1 MFHNIIQTGILIQI
15 RSAKIMQV
23 FKNNVKILVIT
34 GPTATGKTSLAVK
47 LAEKFNGEII
57 SADSRQVYR
66 GMDIGSGK
74 DIGEYGNV
82 PYHLI
87 DIADPAS
94 EIYNLGRFCRDAWAA
109 IENINSR
116 GKLPV
121 ICGGTA
127 LYIAAILD
135 GYRLPG
141 GALPPRSYDTP
152 RIRQN
157 PDAPA
162 SFTPPFEIDPL
173 ILGVLYPRKTVRE
186 RIAQRLDARF
196 ECGMIDEVKKLH
208 DEQQVSFETLE
219 SFGLEY
225 REISL
230 FLQGKCSEDEMKTA
244 LLNKIRQF
252 AKRQDIFFRKLEREG
267 HQIHWLAAGKEPDP
281 ENLIRAFLNNEKIT
295 EPRFRLC
302 DHHNPP
308 SY

>member
-1 MFHNIIQTGILIQI
+1 
-15 RSAKIMQV
+15 MQD
-23 FKNNVKILVIT
+23 FRDSVKIIVIS
-34 GPTATGKTSLAVK
+34 GPTATGKTALAVK

-74 DIGEYGNV
+74 DLSEYGSI
-82 PYHLI
+82 PCHLI
-87 DIADPAS
+87 DIADPATDV
-94 EIYNLGRFCRDAWAA
+94 YNLGLFCRDAWRA
-109 IENINSR
+109 IEDISSR
-116 GKLPV
+116 GKLPI

-157 PDAPA
+157 PDAPP
-162 SFTPPFEIDPL
+162 SFTPPFTVEPL
-173 ILGVLYPRKTVRE
+173 FLGVLYPRKVVRQ
-186 RIAQRLDARF
+186 RIEARLDARF
-196 ECGMIDEVKKLH
+196 EAGMIDEVAQLNRNG
-208 DEQQVSFETLE
+208 VSFETLE
-219 SFGLEY
+219 AFGLEY

-230 FLQGKCSEDEMKTA
+230 FLQKKYSFEEMRTQ

-267 HQIHWLAAGKEPDP
+267 HKIHWLAGGKDPDP
-281 ENLIRAFLNNEKIT
+281 EKLISDFLAGKKIA
-295 EPRFRLC
+295 EPGFRLC

>member
-1 MFHNIIQTGILIQI
+1 
-15 RSAKIMQV
+15 MQV
-23 FKNNVKILVIT
+23 FENNVKIVVIS
-34 GPTATGKTSLAVK
+34 GPTATGKTALAVK
-47 LAEKFNGEII
+47 MAEKFNGEII

-74 DIGEYGNV
+74 DIEEYGNI

-94 EIYNLGRFCRDAWAA
+94 ETYNLGRFCRDAWAA
-109 IENINSR
+109 IEDIHRR
-116 GKLPV
+116 GKLPL

-127 LYIAAILD
+127 LYITAILD

-162 SFTPPFEIDPL
+162 SFTPPFDITPL
-173 ILGVLYPRKTVRE
+173 IIGVLYPRKEVRS
-186 RIAQRLDARF
+186 RIEQRLEARF
-196 ECGMIDEVKKLH
+196 AAGMIDEVKKLH
-208 DEQQVSFETLE
+208 TEQLVSFDKLE

-230 FLQGKCSEDEMKTA
+230 FLQGKYSESEMKTS

-252 AKRQDIFFRKLEREG
+252 AKRQDIFFRKMEREG
-267 HQIHWLAAGKEPDP
+267 HQIHWLNAGKDPDP
-281 ENLIRAFLNNEKIT
+281 EQLIHAFLNNEKIA
-295 EPRFRLC
+295 EPSFRLC

>member
-1 MFHNIIQTGILIQI
+1 MQDFSDSVQIIVIL
-15 RSAKIMQV
+15 
-23 FKNNVKILVIT
+23 
-34 GPTATGKTSLAVK
+34 GPTATGKTALAVD
-47 LAEKFNGEII
+47 LAKKFNGEII
-57 SADSRQVYR
+57 SADSRQVYK

-74 DIGEYGNV
+74 DIAEYGDV

-87 DIADPAS
+87 DIANPAQ
-94 EIYNLGRFCRDAWAA
+94 EIYNLGRFCRDAWNA
-109 IENINSR
+109 IADIHIR

-127 LYIAAILD
+127 LYTAAILD

-157 PDAPA
+157 PDAPP
-162 SFTPPFEIDPL
+162 SFTPPFAVSPL

-186 RIAQRLDARF
+186 RIAIRLDSRF
-196 ECGMIDEVKKLH
+196 DAGMIDEVKQLH
-208 DEQQVSFETLE
+208 DEKHVSYETLE

-230 FLQGKCSEDEMKTA
+230 YLQGKCNFEEMHDQ

-267 HQIHWLAAGKEPDP
+267 HQIHWLKEGRDPDP
-281 ENLIRAFLNNEKIT
+281 EKLIRDFLDNKKIA
-295 EPRFRLC
+295 EPSFRLC
-302 DHHNPP
+302 DHKNPP

>member
-1 MFHNIIQTGILIQI
+1 
-15 RSAKIMQV
+15 MQD
-23 FKNNVKILVIT
+23 FKESVKIIVIS
-34 GPTATGKTSLAVK
+34 GPTATGKTALAVK
-47 LAEKFNGEII
+47 IAKKFNGEVI
-57 SADSRQVYR
+57 SADSRQVYK

-74 DIGEYGNV
+74 DISEYGDV

-94 EIYNLGRFCRDAWAA
+94 ETYNLGRFCRDAWQA
-109 IENINSR
+109 IGEINQR
-116 GKLPV
+116 GKMPV
-121 ICGGTA
+121 VCGGTA
-127 LYIAAILD
+127 LYVAALLD

-141 GALPPRSYDTP
+141 GALPPRTYDTP

-157 PDAPA
+157 QDAPP
-162 SFTPPFEIDPL
+162 SFTPPFAITPL

-186 RIAQRLDARF
+186 RIALRLDARF
-196 ECGMIDEVKKLH
+196 SEGMIEEVKKLH
-208 DEQQVSFETLE
+208 DEKNVTYETLE

-225 REISL
+225 REIAL
-230 FLQGKCSEDEMKTA
+230 YLQGKCSFEEMRTQ

-267 HQIHWLAAGKEPDP
+267 HNIYWLAEGKSPDP
-281 ENLIRAFLNNEKIT
+281 ELLISNFIAGKKIADP
-295 EPRFRLC
+295 EFRLC

>member
-1 MFHNIIQTGILIQI
+1 
-15 RSAKIMQV
+15 MQD
-23 FKNNVKILVIT
+23 FENSVKIIVIS
-34 GPTATGKTSLAVK
+34 GPTATGKTALAVK

-57 SADSRQVYR
+57 SADSRQVYK

-74 DIGEYGNV
+74 DLSEYNNV

-87 DIADPAS
+87 DIADPAQ
-94 EIYNLGRFCRDAWAA
+94 EVYNLGRFCRDAWGA
-109 IENINSR
+109 IDDIRKRN
-116 GKLPV
+116 KLPV

-141 GALPPRSYDTP
+141 GALPPRTYDTP

-157 PDAPA
+157 PDAPP
-162 SFTPPFEIDPL
+162 SFTPPFAIDPL

-186 RIAQRLDARF
+186 RIEQRLDARF
-196 ECGMIDEVKKLH
+196 NEGMIEEVRKLH
-208 DEQQVSFETLE
+208 EENNVPFETLE
-219 SFGLEY
+219 AFGLEY

-230 FLQGKCSEDEMKTA
+230 YLQGKCTFEEMRTQ

-267 HQIHWLAAGKEPDP
+267 HQIHWLKAGREPDP
-281 ENLIRAFLNNEKIT
+281 EQLITDFLAGKKIA
-295 EPRFRLC
+295 EPEFRLC
-302 DHHNPP
+302 DHQNPP
-308 SY
+308 SYR

>member
-1 MFHNIIQTGILIQI
+1 MH
-15 RSAKIMQV
+15 V
-23 FKNNVKILVIT
+23 FDNNVKIVVIS
-34 GPTATGKTSLAVK
+34 GPTATGKTALTVK
-47 LAEKFNGEII
+47 LAKKFNGEII

-66 GMDIGSGK
+66 KMDIGSGK
-74 DIGEYGNV
+74 DIAEYGDI

-87 DIADPAS
+87 DIADPGT
-94 EIYNLGRFCRDAWAA
+94 EIYNLGRFCRDAWQAVA
-109 IENINSR
+109 DIR
-116 GKLPV
+116 DRKKLPV

-127 LYIAAILD
+127 LYIAALLD

-141 GALPPRSYDTP
+141 GALPPRSFDTP

-157 PDAPA
+157 PDAPP
-162 SFTPPFEIDPL
+162 SFTPPFALEPL
-173 ILGVLYPRKTVRE
+173 FLGVYFPRTEVRK
-186 RIAQRLDARF
+186 RIELRLDARLQS
-196 ECGMIDEVKKLH
+196 GMVDEVKMLN
-208 DEQQVSFETLE
+208 EQEHVSFEKLE

-230 FLQGKCSEDEMKTA
+230 FLQGKYSFDEMRTQ

-267 HQIHWLAAGKEPDP
+267 HQIHWLQEGKFPDP
-281 ENLIRAFLNNEKIT
+281 EKLIT
-295 EPRFRLC
+295 EFLAGKKIAEPSFRLC